1 MPKLP
6 NIVSHGA
13 IAGKLVA
20 MAVAGALFMACV
32 AVIVLLIARAAL
44 VTERTE
50 KAHAVVDAVW
60 NIADSFDQEVQSGA
74 MTADEAQKRFFAAAG
89 SIWWEGHTN
98 YAFIYDTE
106 TGLNRMN
113 TGNKA
118 MVGKDMRGAK
128 DARGVPF
135 AAIMFDLVKRQPE
148 GTVKYAFP
156 KGTDP
161 TPLNKIAYFRDFR
174 PWHLLIVS
182 AEYMTDIDAT
192 FWHMARTAATVIGIL
207 MLFSFAIAWA
217 VGRSVV
223 KPLSGL
229 RTRMAG
235 LSAGDLESPVPGANR
250 HDEVGEMARAV
261 LTFKEHMIR
270 ENELAVAHEAVRQQA
285 QTELRRA
292 ALVGMADTVEAETG
306 SALEGIGIRTMAMA
320 KSADAMSASASRT
333 GISAQDAAT
342 AAAQALANA
351 QTVASAAEQLA
362 ASIRE
367 ISGQVGQSTAVV
379 SRAVEAGSEAR
390 TTIEA
395 LNQEVERIGAVADM
409 IGEIASKTNLLA
421 LNATIEAARA
431 GDAGRGFAVVASEVK
446 ALATQTAHSTQ
457 EIARHIGQVRLA
469 TGASVAAVGRIERT
483 ITEMDAIAASIAT
496 AVEEQGASTAE
507 IARNV
512 AETASAAN
520 KMTSRTNE
528 VSTEAVDTGRLA
540 ADVRDNIIALN
551 QVVEE
556 LRHSVIRTVRT
567 STSDVD
573 RRQTLRRPVDLS
585 ARLGI
590 AGQREQPVRISDL
603 SEGGAQ
609 VRNAPVLPV
618 GTRGTLHIDG
628 LPGELSCIAR
638 GTTGDDLHM
647 EFAPDDSARAA
658 VRSFLGRMA
667 AREAA

>member
-89 SIWWEGHTN
+89 EIWWEGHTN

-135 AAIMFDLVKRQPE
+135 AAIMFDRIKSQPE
-148 GTVKYAFP
+148 GTVEYAFP
-156 KGTDP
+156 KGTNP

-182 AEYMTDIDAT
+182 AEYMTDIDDT
-192 FWHMARTAATVIGIL
+192 FWSMARTAATVIGVL
-207 MLFSFAIAWA
+207 MLFSFVIAWA

-223 KPLSGL
+223 KPLTGL

-235 LSAGDLESPVPGANR
+235 LSAGDLDSPVPGAHR

-270 ENELAVAHEAVRQQA
+270 ENELASEQEAVRQQA

-292 ALVGMADTVEAETG
+292 ALIGMANTVEAETG
-306 SALEGIGIRTMAMA
+306 TALEGIGVRTMAM
-320 KSADAMSASASRT
+320 R
-333 GISAQDAAT
+333 
-342 AAAQALANA
+342 
-351 QTVASAAEQLA
+351 
-362 ASIRE
+362 
-367 ISGQVGQSTAVV
+367 
-379 SRAVEAGSEAR
+379 
-390 TTIEA
+390 
-395 LNQEVERIGAVADM
+395 
-409 IGEIASKTNLLA
+409 
-421 LNATIEAARA
+421 
-431 GDAGRGFAVVASEVK
+431 
-446 ALATQTAHSTQ
+446 
-457 EIARHIGQVRLA
+457 
-469 TGASVAAVGRIERT
+469 
-483 ITEMDAIAASIAT
+483 
-496 AVEEQGASTAE
+496 
-507 IARNV
+507 
-512 AETASAAN
+512 
-520 KMTSRTNE
+520 
-528 VSTEAVDTGRLA
+528 
-540 ADVRDNIIALN
+540 
-551 QVVEE
+551 
-556 LRHSVIRTVRT
+556 
-567 STSDVD
+567 
-573 RRQTLRRPVDLS
+573 RRP
-585 ARLGI
+585 
-590 AGQREQPVRISDL
+590 
-603 SEGGAQ
+603 
-609 VRNAPVLPV
+609 
-618 GTRGTLHIDG
+618 TR
-628 LPGELSCIAR
+628 
-638 GTTGDDLHM
+638 
-647 EFAPDDSARAA
+647 
-658 VRSFLGRMA
+658 
-667 AREAA
+667 